1 MRLNSPF
8 SGLLLTMTLATAA
21 AGKASI
27 FAKIA
32 SLEASKSPLLQ
43 YPTQFTQAII
53 PKQIHS
59 HNDCESRSFAGTPSP
74 CSPLSLT

>member
-8 SGLLLTMTLATAA
+8 LGLLLTMTLATAA

-53 PKQIHS
+53 PKHIHS
-59 HNDCESRSFAGTPSP
+59 HNDCEFLNLAEIPSP
-74 CSPLSLT
+74 PLT